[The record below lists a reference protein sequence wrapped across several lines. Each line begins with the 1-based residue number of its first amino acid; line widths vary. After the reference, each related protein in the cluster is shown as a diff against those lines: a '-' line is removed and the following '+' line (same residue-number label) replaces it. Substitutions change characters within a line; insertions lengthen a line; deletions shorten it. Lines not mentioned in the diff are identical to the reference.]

1 MITTE
6 FQATITAVQK
16 KPLNNGSEL
25 TVAILKY
32 EGEAFNKPITTEIE
46 ATVPDFLADQLPPVN
61 SVGKF
66 VVGIMS
72 RTYNDRIFY
81 NFRLQKI
88 LVEKQGE
95 PVTEPAPVP
104 DEPVELG
111 DDIPF

>member
-6 FQATITAVQK
+6 FQAKITSVQK

-25 TVAILKY
+25 TVVILKY

-46 ATVPDFLADQLPPVN
+46 ATVPDFLLEQLPPVD
-61 SVGKF
+61 STAKF

-72 RTYNDRIFY
+72 RTYNERIFY

-88 LVEKQGE
+88 LVEKQE
-95 PVTEPAPVP
+95 QPAEIVE
-104 DEPVELG
+104 EPVELG